1 MGGESGIRTGKG
13 KSVPAPPGGG
23 GCGRRSRGHYLF
35 PSRPSTPAPDRML
48 LSPPFETFEQRARQG
63 RVVPVWREFLFDTET
78 PVTAYAKLAR
88 PPFGFLLESVVGG
101 ERWARYS
108 FLGTAASGAWRLK
121 EGRPEW
127 WSPGRGW
134 SPIHTDDPL
143 GDLDR
148 RLRERAPAPAPELP
162 RFWGGA
168 VGYFGY
174 DVVRHIERLP
184 HPPPDDLGLPEAL
197 LIFTDVL
204 LAVDSLR
211 GRAMAIASVIVPD
224 GAGRDE
230 LWERYD
236 EAARKTAG
244 VVEALAGARPLA
256 PLQLRREPPGDPAPE
271 GTHSPESFRDAVERV
286 KEYILAGDAF
296 QVVLSQRLGVELR
309 TDPFHLYRALRS
321 LNPSPYLYF
330 LEMDGATLVGASP
343 ELLVRVEDGRIAVRP
358 IAGTRPRGRTPEEDA
373 AFEAELLRD
382 PKELAEHRM
391 LVDLGRNDVGRVAR
405 YGTVRVPE
413 LMAVER
419 YSHVMHLVSQVE
431 GELREG
437 LSALDVL
444 RASFP
449 AGTLSGA
456 PKIRAMEII
465 DELEPVRRGPYG
477 GAVGY
482 LGWGGMSM
490 DTAIAIRTL
499 LVTGDRAFVQAGA
512 GIVADSDP
520 DTEYRE
526 TLNKARAV
534 LRAAAMVPPEAPPRP
549 APRG

>member
-1 MGGESGIRTGKG
+1 MQ
-13 KSVPAPPGGG
+13 
-23 GCGRRSRGHYLF
+23 
-35 PSRPSTPAPDRML
+35 
-48 LSPPFETFEQRARQG
+48 LSPSFETFEARARQG
-63 RVVPVWREFLFDTET
+63 RVVPVWREFLFDTDT
-78 PVTAYAKLAR
+78 AVTAYAKLAR

-108 FLGTAASGAWRLK
+108 FLGTSASAAWRLR
-121 EGRPEW
+121 GGASEW
-127 WSPGRGW
+127 WTPERGW
-134 SPIHTDDPL
+134 TPIAAPDPIA
-143 GDLDR
+143 DLDR
-148 RLRERAPAPAPELP
+148 RLRERTPAPAPELP

-174 DVVRHIERLP
+174 DVIRQIEHLP
-184 HPPPDDLGLPEAL
+184 DPPDDDLGLPDAL
-197 LIFTDVL
+197 LVFTDVV
-204 LAVDSLR
+204 LAIDTLR
-211 GRAMAIASVIVPD
+211 GKAMAIASVQVPE
-224 GAGRDE
+224 GAGREQLWELYDQAAGKTARVVDE
-230 LWERYD
+230 L
-236 EAARKTAG
+236 AT
-244 VVEALAGARPLA
+244 ARPPA
-256 PLQLRREPPGDPAPE
+256 PLQLRAQPSADPPLE
-271 GTHSPESFRDAVERV
+271 GTHTPASFHAAVERV
-286 KEYILAGDAF
+286 KEYIRAGDAF
-296 QVVLSQRLGVELR
+296 QVVLSQRLGVDLR
-309 TDPFHLYRALRS
+309 TDPFNLYRALRS

-330 LEMDGATLVGASP
+330 LEMDGTTLVGASP
-343 ELLVRVEDGRIAVRP
+343 ELLVRVEEGKIAVRP
-358 IAGTRPRGRTPEEDA
+358 IAGTRPRGSTPEEDDA
-373 AFEAELLRD
+373 LARDLLED

-405 YGTVRVPE
+405 YGSIQVPD
-413 LMAVER
+413 LMVVER

-482 LGWGGMSM
+482 VGWGGMSM

-499 LVTGDRAFVQAGA
+499 LVTGGRAFVQAGA

-520 DTEYRE
+520 AAEYQE

-534 LRAAAMVPPEAPPRP
+534 LRAAGMVPPEAPPRP
-549 APRG
+549 GR